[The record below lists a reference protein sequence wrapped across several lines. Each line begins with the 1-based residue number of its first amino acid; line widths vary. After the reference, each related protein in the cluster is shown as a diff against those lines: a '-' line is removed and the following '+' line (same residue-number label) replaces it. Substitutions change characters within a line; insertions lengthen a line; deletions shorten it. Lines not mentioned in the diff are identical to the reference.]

1 MFTIL
6 LANVKGSEDAYK
18 KAVEAACEMP
28 TTHPIRLGL
37 ALNYSVFHYEI
48 HNDPVKACELAKKV
62 CRLSYSFT

>member
-6 LANVKGSEDAYK
+6 PANVKGSEEAYENAV
-18 KAVEAACEMP
+18 KAAREMP

-48 HNDPVKACELAKKV
+48 RNDPVKACELAKEV